1 MRNCSGLSKLNLST
15 SLDVENLLS
24 VDPWRK
30 WKRWWSKSFVTWNAI
45 RSSSVTDVIRSLQVA
60 PRAMARALL
69 CLCLESGSQEDTN
82 ILESRSF
89 LASACARSCVYF
101 QMWTVSLPRTQAT
114 PSWFRF
120 TLLRDSTWNSPR
132 RTVPWVLQVTER
144 TACKEFNSNEYQHF
158 DGFFKKTFLSRT
170 FVLCIHDGSYSHQIN
185 L

>member
-15 SLDVENLLS
+15 SVDVENLLS

-82 ILESRSF
+82 ILEPRSF
-89 LASACARSCVYF
+89 LVSACARSCVYF

-114 PSWFRF
+114 PIMISIHSAQRQYLEFAKAYCPLGTSSHRA
-120 TLLRDSTWNSPR
+120 NS
-132 RTVPWVLQVTER
+132 L
-144 TACKEFNSNEYQHF
+144 
-158 DGFFKKTFLSRT
+158 
-170 FVLCIHDGSYSHQIN
+170 
-185 L
+185 